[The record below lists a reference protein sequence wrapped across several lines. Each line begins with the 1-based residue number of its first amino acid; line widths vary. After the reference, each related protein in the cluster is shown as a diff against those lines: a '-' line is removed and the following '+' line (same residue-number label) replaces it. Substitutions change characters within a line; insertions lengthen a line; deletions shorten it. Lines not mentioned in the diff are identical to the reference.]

1 MKLPYLVNLSS
12 TSVAGWFDPSTDEA
26 PASPPAFES
35 KEDYRSWCVKKTTQH
50 KFVSP
55 GVGLAKNLR
64 SSRETNEIQTIVAVV
79 AEYDATQVDESVF
92 KDGPYQPNWICKTFS
107 NHMRL
112 WWELPC
118 EIPLENEAHRKEFL
132 KIFLR
137 EVKAIKLA
145 KGFALDESID
155 VYRYYEIGHSWKQAA
170 PEPTISADTIRG
182 WMFRALESKWPGERT
197 QVPFE
202 EVRKEC
208 AARWPNCGVAW
219 DTFGPGVRSHRFWEP
234 GADAAAAITTEHGM
248 RCWTGDKAFVSW
260 SDILGADWVRAQT
273 DVLYGS
279 VVKGWYWESKTGK
292 YWNKVNDKAW
302 HSFSQSDFELRLQ
315 AAGLSTKAPKEG
327 GLSAVRKALLMV
339 QQTAAVHGVYPA
351 FYNPSSVVNIAHQ
364 DYLNTSLTVP
374 LMPDYEENA
383 TWGNG
388 FPWIARYL
396 ERIFRDEQR
405 EYYLHWLKHYYCQA
419 ISSKPGRGLAM
430 FIAGPV
436 GVGKTF
442 LNRQIHEKLFG
453 GSMDASSYLTRTD
466 QFNSN
471 LIASPMWTI
480 DDAVAQTDNKT
491 REGYSQMIKMMT
503 ANEGIVMRGMHREG
517 FRAPWFGRLTVTMN
531 DDPDSLK
538 MLPMTDISI
547 KDKIMVLCA
556 LDTGFK
562 NGEWASSEQIDSELP
577 FFAAYLRDIEP
588 NPEIWGGRFGVKA
601 YQDPEIIAR
610 SESAGTTAG
619 TKEILEA
626 WIEYMAADHPK
637 LTSWTG
643 TATQLDAMVGAYE
656 TLHKSLQRQVKS
668 VSHLQHDL
676 RKLHCQGWSRLD
688 CVRAGP
694 SRVRAWKIRLTDIE
708 VS

>member
-1 MKLPYLVNLSS
+1 MKLPYLINLSS

-55 GVGLAKNLR
+55 GVGIAKNLR

-145 KGFALDESID
+145 KGFALEESID

-279 VVKGWYWESKTGK
+279 VVKGWYWESKANK
-292 YWNKVNDKAW
+292 YWTKVGGRNW
-302 HSFSQSDFELRLQ
+302 HSFGSTDVEMRLQ
-315 AAGLSTKAPKEG
+315 AAGLSTKCPKEG
-327 GLSAVRKALLMV
+327 GLSSVKKALLMV
-339 QQTAAVHGVYPA
+339 QDTAAVHGVYPA
-351 FYNPSSVVNIAHQ
+351 FYNPTAVIHIAGS
-364 DYLNTSLTVP
+364 DYLNTSVVKVLRP
-374 LMPDYEENA
+374 HQEPNHE
-383 TWGNG
+383 WGQG
-388 FPWIARYL
+388 FPWIADYL
-396 ERIFRDEQR
+396 SKIFRDEQR
-405 EYYLHWLKHYYCQA
+405 EYYLHWLMHYYRQA
-419 ISSKPGRGLAM
+419 LEGRPGRGLAM

-453 GSMDASSYLTRTD
+453 GSMDASGYLTRAD

-491 REGYSQMIKMMT
+491 REGYSQMIKMIT
-503 ANEGIVMRGMHREG
+503 ANEGVVMRGMHREG

-547 KDKIMVLCA
+547 KDKIAVLRA
-556 LDTGFK
+556 LETGFK
-562 NGEWASSEQIDSELP
+562 NGEWATSDHIDSELP
-577 FFAAYLRDIEP
+577 FFGAYLRDVDP
-588 NPEIWGGRFGVKA
+588 NPAIWGGRFGVRP
-601 YQDPEIIAR
+601 YLDPEIISL
-610 SESAGTTAG
+610 SESAGHTAG

-626 WIEYMAADHPK
+626 WISKLTEDHPAR
-637 LTSWTG
+637 TEWVG
-643 TATQLDAMVGAYE
+643 TATQLDEAVSAYDA
-656 TLHKSLQRQVKS
+656 LHRSLQRQVKS
-668 VSHLQHDL
+668 VSQLQHDL
-676 RKLHCQGWSRLD
+676 RKLHNQGWEILED
-688 CVRAGP
+688 T
-694 SRVRAWKIRLTDIE
+694 RVGLTRTRAWKIKLK
-708 VS
+708 